1 MTNKKLEISSLSKL
15 FLADVDPHLV
25 TGQVSLCTRVCLS
38 ECFLHLR
45 TPGPLVVGG
54 ERHEGGV
61 VPHCGQLQPAH
72 VELLILPVRKLKLAE
87 AVVVVAG
94 I

>member
-1 MTNKKLEISSLSKL
+1 MTNKKFKISSLSKL

-25 TGQVSLCTRVCLS
+25 VGKLSLCTSVCSS

-45 TPGPLVVGG
+45 TPGPLVVGS

-72 VELLILPVRKLKLAE
+72 VELLILPISKLELAE

>member
-1 MTNKKLEISSLSKL
+1 MTNKKFKISSLSKL

-25 TGQVSLCTRVCLS
+25 VVQVSSCMGLS
-38 ECFLHLR
+38 ECFLHLG

>member
-25 TGQVSLCTRVCLS
+25 LVQVSSCMGLS
-38 ECFLHLR
+38 ECFLHIGS
-45 TPGPLVVGG
+45 PGPLVVGG

-72 VELLILPVRKLKLAE
+72 VELLILSVRKLELAE